1 MSYTNPSY
9 CLTLALQGLTLIYR
23 IHHNKK
29 EGGLQ
34 EAEGLLDLVDDV
46 ALLHHHEQLPLDQHH
61 QEDEVQ
67 RHVQHHLVQNEE
79 KYR

>member
-1 MSYTNPSY
+1 MSYTYSSY

-34 EAEGLLDLVDDV
+34 EAEGLLAIVDDV
-46 ALLHHHEQLPLDQHH
+46 ALLHHHEQLP
-61 QEDEVQ
+61 
-67 RHVQHHLVQNEE
+67 
-79 KYR
+79 